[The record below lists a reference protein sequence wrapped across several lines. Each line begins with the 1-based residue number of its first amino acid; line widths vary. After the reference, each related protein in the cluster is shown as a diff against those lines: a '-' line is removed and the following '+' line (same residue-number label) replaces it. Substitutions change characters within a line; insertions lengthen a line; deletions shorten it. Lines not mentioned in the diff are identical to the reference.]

1 MYRLPAVQGDM
12 YQRRQTMKIIVSIDE
27 HGGIWAHNEQ
37 GDMLAEC
44 FLKTDEET
52 VEEIQSWGYPLLVHT
67 YPAAQIQ
74 AGYGI
79 EPQDLAELFLER

>member
-1 MYRLPAVQGDM
+1 
-12 YQRRQTMKIIVSIDE
+12 MKIIVSMDE

-52 VEEIQSWGYPLLVHT
+52 PEEIQS
-67 YPAAQIQ
+67 
-74 AGYGI
+74 
-79 EPQDLAELFLER
+79 

>member
-1 MYRLPAVQGDM
+1 
-12 YQRRQTMKIIVSIDE
+12 MKIIVSIDE